1 MKHVIVGAGPAGV
14 VAAETLRKQA
24 PADEILLV
32 GDENEPPYS
41 RMAIPY
47 FLIGDI
53 PDVGTHLR
61 KTDDHYR
68 RAGIGLVTGRVC
80 RLEPQARQIHFDDGR
95 RLAYD
100 RLLLA
105 TGCHP
110 VRPPV
115 AGMDLPGVHT
125 CWTLADAR
133 AIAERASAG
142 SRVVQIGAGFIGCII
157 MEALSS
163 RGVDLTVVEMGDR
176 MVPRMMTEKAGT
188 MIRHWVEG
196 KGVHVHVN
204 TTVMTISQ
212 SGAALAVLL
221 SSGDVLQADLV
232 ICAAG
237 VRPNVAMLAGSGV
250 EIGQGIRVDDRM
262 RTNVPDIFA
271 AGDVTEA
278 AGFHSGAPELNA
290 IQPAATDQARVAA
303 INMSGGDARFQGA
316 LAINVLDTLGLIST
330 SFGQWW
336 GRDGGQGVE
345 LMDEAHR
352 RYVSLQFEGDVVVG
366 ATCIGWTEHV
376 GALRGLVQG
385 RIKLGAWK
393 DKLLLDPTLF
403 VAAYVA
409 CARKVA

>member
-1 MKHVIVGAGPAGV
+1 MKHVIIGNGPAGV

-24 PADEILLV
+24 PADEVVLI
-32 GDENEPPYS
+32 GDESELPYS

-61 KTDDHYR
+61 KTDDHFER
-68 RAGIGLVTGRVC
+68 NGIALLTGRVS
-80 RLEPQARQIHFDDGR
+80 RLEPQAHQIHFADGR
-95 RLAYD
+95 SMAYD

-125 CWTLADAR
+125 CWTLNDAR
-133 AIAERASAG
+133 AIAARASAG

-188 MIRHWVEG
+188 MIRHWVEA

-204 TTVMTISQ
+204 TTVMSITQ
-212 SGAALAVLL
+212 NGDALAVLL
-221 SSGDVLQADLV
+221 SNGDTLLADLV

-237 VRPNVAMLAGSGV
+237 VRPNVALLVDSGI
-250 EIGQGIRVDDRM
+250 EIGQGIRVDERM
-262 RTNVPDIFA
+262 QTCVPDIFA

-303 INMSGGDARFQGA
+303 INMAGGAARFQGA

-336 GRDGGQGVE
+336 GTEGGQGVE
-345 LMDEAHR
+345 LMDEAHH
-352 RYVSLQFEGDVVVG
+352 RYVSLQFDGDVVVG
-366 ATCIGWTEHV
+366 ATCIGWTSHV

-385 RIKLGAWK
+385 RMKLGPWK
-393 DKLLLDPTLF
+393 DRLLLDPTQF
-403 VAAYVA
+403 AAAYVA
-409 CARKVA
+409 CARKAA